1 MFKIYT
7 NVFEIEIL
15 NNSRN
20 VIQSLY
26 LLTFFK
32 WIFDLGL
39 NLVLTLTCMRY
50 EFGPYVSWIGLGLD
64 LGSNLYHLW
73 FSSLINIIL

>member
-26 LLTFFK
+26 LPTFFK

-50 EFGPYVSWIGLGLD
+50 
-64 LGSNLYHLW
+64 
-73 FSSLINIIL
+73 